1 MFGRKLGTQD
11 SQFIITF
18 GLIITCLLSFIAFY
32 EIGLNSSSVSVDLF
46 SIPNFE
52 LVYMSFIPFKI
63 YENADKEKSNII
75 TENKGKAG
83 IYLWTHI

>member
-1 MFGRKLGTQD
+1 MFGRKLGTQG
-11 SQFIITF
+11 SQFITTF
-18 GLIITCLLSFIAFY
+18 RLIITCLLSFTAFY
-32 EIGLNSSSVSVDLF
+32 EVGLNNSPVSVNLF
-46 SIPNFE
+46 SISNFE

-63 YENADKEKSNII
+63 YENTDKEKSNII